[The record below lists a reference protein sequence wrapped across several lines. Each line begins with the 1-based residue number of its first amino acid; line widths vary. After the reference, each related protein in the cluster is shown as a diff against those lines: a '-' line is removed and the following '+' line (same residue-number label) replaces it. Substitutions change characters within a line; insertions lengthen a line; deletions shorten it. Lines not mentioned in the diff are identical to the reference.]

1 MNPAPGDLIN
11 HDSGTYIGT
20 RHKMDIKKLLA
31 THPAYEG
38 HAQSA
43 TYLQRSYLG
52 GTVYRAGEYLTRY
65 IGEQTAHQDQYSK
78 RLAATPLDNQ
88 VQTTIDIYRSFLF
101 RELPHRHLGSMIDN
115 PLVHDWLTDTDQEG
129 QGMDSFLKT
138 ANDLSMIMGNVWI
151 LVDKPSYR
159 VQTQAEEIALGI
171 RAYACVYT
179 AQNVLDWEY
188 ERDIAGK
195 MRLTYI
201 KVKENETPEKMTI
214 TLWDENSIIRYV
226 IAKDDQGEPD
236 TIVDTIQYDNMLGYV
251 PFINH
256 APIKGSVRGTGHSL
270 VGDVADAQKFLYNL
284 YSELEQSIRISSHP
298 TLVKTASTSA
308 NAGAGS
314 IINIQEDLDPGLL
327 PFLLQ
332 PTAASISGMLATI
345 DKTIEGIQRMTHTS
359 AVQAVKGAP
368 MSGVALS
375 VERQLLNAKLSDLSD
390 TLSETENAMWAIFS
404 AWQGIQLPEE
414 FEIEYSQSFDIRDS
428 HSEIELVRKAIE
440 LVPTQKFRQYL
451 LKEVAEMMVDDAGE
465 LRDICLEID
474 QLAVGSQTGS
484 QS

>member
-1 MNPAPGDLIN
+1 
-11 HDSGTYIGT
+11 
-20 RHKMDIKKLLA
+20 MDIKKLLA
-31 THPAYEG
+31 THPEYES
-38 HAQSA
+38 HATQA

-52 GTVYRAGEYLTRY
+52 GNVYRAGEYLTHY
-65 IGEQTAHQDQYSK
+65 IGEQTGSTDLYSK
-78 RLAATPLDNQ
+78 RLAATPLDNH
-88 VQTTIDIYRSFLF
+88 VQTTVDIYRSFLF
-101 RELPHRHLGSMIDN
+101 RELPHRHLGILIDN

-129 QGMDSFLKT
+129 QGMDSFLKS
-138 ANDLSMIMGNVWI
+138 ANDLAMIMGNIWI
-151 LVDKPSYR
+151 LVDKGSYK

-179 AQNVLDWEY
+179 PQNVLDWEY

-201 KVKENETPEKMTI
+201 KVKENETPYKVTI
-214 TLWDENSIIRYV
+214 TEWDETQCVRYV
-226 IAKDDQGEPD
+226 IAKDDQGNPD

-332 PTAASISGMLATI
+332 PTAASINGMLDTI
-345 DKTIEGIQRMTHTS
+345 DKAIEGIQRMTHTS
-359 AVQAVKGAP
+359 AVQATKGSP

-375 VERQLLNAKLSDLSD
+375 VERQLLSAKLTDLSD
-390 TLSETENAMWAIFS
+390 TLSETERRMWAIW
-404 AWQGIQLPEE
+404 ADWQGIELPEE
-414 FEIEYSQSFDIRDS
+414 FEIEYAQSFDVRDN
-428 HSEIELVRKAIE
+428 HSEIELYRKAIE
-440 LVPTQKFRQYL
+440 LVPTPRFRQYML
-451 LKEVAEMMVDDAGE
+451 AEVAEMMVDDAEE
-465 LRDICLEID
+465 LRDIIEEID
-474 QLAVGSQTGS
+474 NLAVGPTDGTQA
-484 QS
+484 